1 MSMTGAA
8 RLAGVMGW
16 PIGHSRS
23 PQLHGH
29 WLERYGI
36 DGAYVPLAV
45 PQDGLEAALRAL
57 PLLGFQGC
65 NVTIPHKIAAA
76 ALVDTLEPTAL
87 RIGAVN
93 TITVSSDGR
102 LTGTNTDGYGF
113 LENLK
118 QGATGWHAEAG
129 PVLVIGAGGAAR
141 AVLTA
146 LLDAGVPEIRLANR
160 TAEKAQELAASLDKA
175 RIAPV
180 PWNNRAGAVAGV
192 SLVVNSTSLGMTGQ
206 PPLDLPLDELPSE
219 AVVTDLVYAPLT
231 TPLLTAAAARGNS
244 IVDGLGM
251 LLHQARPGFA
261 AWFGVDPEVDAVLRQ
276 AVLAG

>member
-1 MSMTGAA
+1 MRMTGAA

-45 PQDGLEAALRAL
+45 PPDGLEAALRAL

-76 ALVDTLEPTAL
+76 ALVDTLEPTAG
-87 RIGAVN
+87 RIGAIN

-118 QGATGWHAEAG
+118 QGAAGWRAESG
-129 PVLVIGAGGAAR
+129 PALVIGAGGAAR
-141 AVLTA
+141 AVLTV

-180 PWNNRAGAVAGV
+180 PWNNRAAAVAGV

-206 PPLDLPLDELPSE
+206 PPLDLPLGELPSE

-231 TPLLTAAAARGNS
+231 TPLLEAAAARGNP

-251 LLHQARPGFA
+251 LLHQARPGFT
-261 AWFGVDPEVDAVLRQ
+261 AWFGVDPEVDAALRQ

>member
-16 PIGHSRS
+16 PIAHSRS

-45 PQDGLEAALRAL
+45 PPDGLETALRAL

-65 NVTIPHKIAAA
+65 NVTIPHKTVAV
-76 ALVDTLEPTAL
+76 ALVDTLDPAAG

-93 TITVSSDGR
+93 TITVSPDGK
-102 LTGTNTDGYGF
+102 LTGTNTDGFGF
-113 LENLK
+113 LANLR
-118 QGATGWHAEAG
+118 QGAPEWRADSG
-129 PVLVIGAGGAAR
+129 PALVVGAGGAAR

-146 LLDAGVPEIRLANR
+146 LLDDGVPEIRLANR
-160 TAEKAQELAASLDKA
+160 TAEKAEELAASLDKT
-175 RIAPV
+175 RIV
-180 PWNNRAGAVAGV
+180 PISWKDRAAAANGA
-192 SLVVNSTSLGMTGQ
+192 SLVVNTTSLGMSGQ
-206 PPLDLPLDELPSE
+206 PPLDLSLVELPAE

-231 TPLLTAAAARGNS
+231 TPLLAAAAARGNGV
-244 IVDGLGM
+244 VDGLGM

-261 AWFGVDPEVDAVLRQ
+261 AWFGVEPMVDAALRQ